1 MLLISLLL
9 FPERPI
15 MLDNILRNYFE
26 ELLDSFGEAIA
37 ISDHQGIML
46 YVNKKHSELTGID
59 PQEILGKSALELV
72 ERGAFDVVLNP
83 EIVRSGQPATR
94 MQKTVDGRKLILE
107 GTPILDKEGQ
117 VVLVI
122 TFIRDIT
129 KIAELKEQMSSQKE
143 LLDTFRNLQGGG
155 GKALDKFP
163 RVISS
168 HAMKKLYAQ
177 ISILGDTDVTVLIQG
192 ETGAGKDVF
201 ARRLH
206 AVSNR
211 SHKPFIKTDCSSI
224 PENLIETELFGY
236 APGTFSGANKQGKVG
251 LIEAASTGTLFLDEI
266 GELPLT
272 MQAKLLRVLQD
283 REVVRVGS
291 TVPKTVDV
299 RIVAATNK
307 DLEKEVAAGRFRSD
321 LYYRLKVAVI
331 TIPPLRKRRADIL
344 PLARG
349 FLRYF
354 AQKYHRDVVL
364 APDAEEVLLGYRWP
378 GNVRELENLIL
389 GCMITCEKSVI
400 NARDLPISKSLQEGS
415 LPDRDLLLGSLDM
428 EGKSLKEILED
439 VEQKIIQEGMQTLG
453 NMSALARNLGVDRTT
468 IFRKLKKYEKVE
480 KIDKK

>member
-1 MLLISLLL
+1 MLS
-9 FPERPI
+9 
-15 MLDNILRNYFE
+15 DILRSYLE

-37 ISDHQGIML
+37 ISDHQGTML
-46 YVNKKHSELTGID
+46 YVNKKHAELTGID
-59 PQEILGKSALELV
+59 QQDMLGRSALELV
-72 ERGAFDVVLNP
+72 ERGVFDVVLNP
-83 EIVRSGQPATR
+83 EIVKSRQPATR

-107 GTPILDKEGQ
+107 GNPIFDQQGQ

-129 KIAELKEQMSSQKE
+129 KVAELKEEMSAQKE
-143 LLDTFRNLQGGG
+143 LLDTFRKLQGGDN
-155 GKALDKFP
+155 KALDKFP

-168 HAMKKLYAQ
+168 RAMKKLYAQ
-177 ISILGDTDVTVLIQG
+177 ITILGDTDVTVLIQG

-211 SHKPFIKTDCSSI
+211 SNRPFIKTDCSSI
-224 PENLIETELFGY
+224 PENLMETELFGY
-236 APGTFSGANKQGKVG
+236 APGTFSGANKQGKLG
-251 LIEAASTGTLFLDEI
+251 LIEAASGGTLFLDEI
-266 GELPLT
+266 GELPMN

-291 TVPKTVDV
+291 TTPRQVDV
-299 RIVAATNK
+299 RVVAATNK

-349 FLRYF
+349 FLSYF
-354 AQKYHRDVVL
+354 AQKYQRDVVL
-364 APDAEEVLLGYRWP
+364 APDAEDVLLEYNWP

-389 GCMITCEKSVI
+389 GCMITCEKNTI
-400 NARDLPISKSLQEGS
+400 TAKDLPISKSLQGDTS
-415 LPDRDLLLGSLDM
+415 ASTSLLGSLEM

-439 VEQKIIQEGMQTLG
+439 VEQKIIQEGMNTLG

-468 IFRKLKKYEKVE
+468 IFRKIKKYEKAEALE
-480 KIDKK
+480 KI